1 MYSETIVQNIPY
13 IKSKSA
19 VMLLACLVVMMA
31 QMATTIY
38 LPALPEVMRELGLS
52 RRTMELSISLFVIG
66 AAIPVLFWGEAA
78 NRYGRRL
85 PLNISL
91 YLFIVTSMLL
101 SFSQSELQL
110 LSLRVLQGI
119 AAGGTVIIARIL
131 VRDNWQGEELTKRL
145 SLLSIAFVAALGGG
159 QFLGGLIHHYSDWRL
174 GFVILSVLGLGAVLL
189 AKYAPLDTP
198 VERNTGSMWS
208 SYYQI
213 LKTPSFLWPCLVGG
227 LGFAIIVTLQEVS
240 PFVFTEQFD
249 LDAQH
254 LGFFGLFIGASY
266 FFGALL
272 VNRTIKRIGSKKMLQ
287 IGTGIVFISTLILG
301 LCWYYRALYPNE
313 LLLSI
318 YLTLYVSTIFGQA
331 VLFPNSMAIAVNSCP
346 KNGAHAMAL
355 CGFLQQGLAGIAAAS
370 AVILEYNGLWTVA
383 ITVLG
388 ASALL
393 IVLFKVK
400 Q

>member
-1 MYSETIVQNIPY
+1 MYNETIVQKIPY

-19 VMLLACLVVMMA
+19 VMFLACLIVMMA

-38 LPALPEVMRELGLS
+38 LPSLPEVMAELGMS
-52 RRTMELSISLFVIG
+52 RSTTELSISLFVIG
-66 AAIPVLFWGEAA
+66 AALPVIFWGEAA

-85 PLNISL
+85 PLNVSL
-91 YLFIVTSMLL
+91 FLFIVTSVLL

-110 LSLRVLQGI
+110 LLLRVLQGI
-119 AAGGTVIIARIL
+119 AAGGAAIIARIL

-145 SLLSIAFVAALGGG
+145 SLLSIAFIAALGGG
-159 QFLGGLIHHYSDWRL
+159 QFLGGLIHHYFDWRL
-174 GFVILSVLGLGAVLL
+174 GFIILSILGICAVLL
-189 AKYAPLDTP
+189 AKYTSVDTP
-198 VERNTGSMWS
+198 IESNTGNMWD

-227 LGFAIIVTLQEVS
+227 LGFAITVTLQEVS
-240 PFVFTEQFD
+240 PFVFKEQFN

-254 LGFFGLFIGASY
+254 LGLFGLFIGASY

-272 VNRTIKRIGSKKMLQ
+272 VNRMIKRIGSKRMLL
-287 IGTGIVFISTLILG
+287 IGTANVSISTFMLG
-301 LCWYYRALYPNE
+301 LFWFSREQYQNE

-318 YLTLYVSTIFGQA
+318 YLLLYLATIFGQA
-331 VLFPNSMAIAVNSCP
+331 VLFPNSMAIAVNSHP
-346 KNGAHAMAL
+346 QNGAHAMAL